1 MTAVTLKEFRLPAAL
16 AERRY
21 RILAEVS
28 EYFTLTMREINRLI
42 AYPRSFMK
50 PLLLFF
56 AAGWIFISSSAQGV
70 ETAHARL
77 FCVSPQFQ
85 PAVASGSAGVQW
97 RISLTTLSSGING
110 ELAPSFLTTNYTHSA
125 YVEIHEDLFDETD
138 QGVIGLDV
146 PLGGD
151 ANGNGFPDFFEIA
164 QGVTNQTSVGELDS
178 YSFYSSGDSFQA
190 TWNRAAGSVT
200 GTCSFQVYDYYGYPN
215 TIQFNFTF
223 NILEYTGP
231 LTYTPGAGTVSAA
244 INLTQTGNP
253 ANTLQGAVNFDKSVA
268 DQFNTL
274 TNQPGGWTNAALQT
288 LAFDSEIFSRDPAWP
303 TNYYGYVYFNDGDPA
318 TGDADYQLWLLSID
332 DTNDAD
338 ADGVPDFSD
347 DPASVTPPRAPTLSL
362 ALGQTNVLLTISG
375 DTGHTNLIQAAT
387 SLISADWQT
396 ASSLV
401 LTNDPQ
407 TVSLPLPSQPTFWR
421 VLAQ

>member
-1 MTAVTLKEFRLPAAL
+1 
-16 AERRY
+16 
-21 RILAEVS
+21 
-28 EYFTLTMREINRLI
+28 
-42 AYPRSFMK
+42 MK

-56 AAGWIFISSSAQGV
+56 AAGWLFISSAARGA

-77 FCVSPQFQ
+77 YCLSPQFQ
-85 PAVASGSAGVQW
+85 QAVASGSAGVQW
-97 RISLTTLSSGING
+97 RMNLTTLPSGING
-110 ELAPSFLTTNYTHSA
+110 ELAPYFLTSSYTHSA

-146 PLGGD
+146 PSGDD

-164 QGVTNQTSVGELDS
+164 EGVTNQTSAGELDS
-178 YSFYSSGDSFQA
+178 YNFYSSGDSFQA

-200 GTCSFQVYDYYGYPN
+200 GACSFQVYDYYGYPN

-223 NILEYTGP
+223 TILEYTGP
-231 LTYTPGAGTVSAA
+231 LTYTPGTGSVSAG

-253 ANTLQGAVNFDKSVA
+253 GGTLQGAMNFDKSAA
-268 DQFNTL
+268 DRFNTL
-274 TNQPGGWTNAALQT
+274 TNQPGVWTNAALQT
-288 LAFDSEIFSRDPAWP
+288 LAFDSEIFSHDSTWP
-303 TNYYGYVYFNDGDPA
+303 TNYYGYVYFSDGDPA
-318 TGDADYQLWLLSID
+318 TSDADYQQWLLSID

-347 DPASVTPPRAPTLSL
+347 DPASVAPPRAPMLSL
-362 ALGQTNVLLTISG
+362 ASGQTNLLLTISG
-375 DTGHTNLIQAAT
+375 DIGHTNLIQAAT

-396 ASSLV
+396 ASSLA

>member
-1 MTAVTLKEFRLPAAL
+1 
-16 AERRY
+16 
-21 RILAEVS
+21 
-28 EYFTLTMREINRLI
+28 
-42 AYPRSFMK
+42 MK

-56 AAGWIFISSSAQGV
+56 AAGWIFISSSVQGA

-77 FCVSPQFQ
+77 YCVSLQFQ
-85 PAVASGSAGVQW
+85 RATANDSYGFQW
-97 RISLTTLSSGING
+97 TMDLTTLSSGING
-110 ELAPSFLTTNYTHSA
+110 ELFPYFFSNAPYNHSA
-125 YVEIHEDLFDETD
+125 YLEVYSELYEENDSGAFA
-138 QGVIGLDV
+138 VDV
-146 PLGGD
+146 PNSSDTDGD
-151 ANGNGFPDFFEIA
+151 GFPDFFEVS
-164 QGVTNQTSVGELDS
+164 QGVTNSTVNGEM
-178 YSFYSSGDSFQA
+178 YSGTFFPDTTFQA
-190 TWNRAAGSVT
+190 TWNRAAGSAT
-200 GTCSFQVYDYYGYPN
+200 GTCTYQLPDPSNP
-215 TIQFNFTF
+215 FNSITFTHTF
-223 NILEYTGP
+223 ELLEYTGP
-231 LTYTPGAGTVSAA
+231 LTYTPGAGAVSAA

-253 ANTLQGAVNFDKSVA
+253 ANTLQGAVNFDKSAA
-268 DQFNTL
+268 DRFNTL
-274 TNQPGGWTNAALQT
+274 TNQPGVWTNAALQT

-303 TNYYGYVYFNDGDPA
+303 TNYYGYVYFSDGDPA
-318 TGDADYQLWLLSID
+318 TGDADYQLWQLSID

-347 DPASVTPPRAPTLSL
+347 DPASATPPRAPTLSL
-362 ALGQTNVLLTISG
+362 ALGQTNLLLTISG

>member
-1 MTAVTLKEFRLPAAL
+1 VTAVILKGFRLPTAL
-16 AERRY
+16 TERRY
-21 RILAEVS
+21 RTFAEVPK
-28 EYFTLTMREINRLI
+28 YFTLTAREINRLI

-56 AAGWIFISSSAQGV
+56 AAGWIFISSSAQGA

-77 FCVSPQFQ
+77 VCFSPRF
-85 PAVASGSAGVQW
+85 AEGTDTYGD
-97 RISLTTLSSGING
+97 TLDLSTIGGPPFNG
-110 ELAPSFLTTNYTHSA
+110 ELLPYSGSTGASGFALEIYNGFTTIYGTI
-125 YVEIHEDLFDETD
+125 YVNL
-138 QGVIGLDV
+138 
-146 PLGGD
+146 PLGTDADGD
-151 ANGNGFPDFFEIA
+151 GFDDFFEVA
-164 QGVTNQTSVGELDS
+164 QGVSATTSGNYSTEL
-178 YSFYSSGDSFQA
+178 SSDNSITA
-190 TWNRAAGSVT
+190 IWSRAAGSKD
-200 GTCSFQVYDYYGYPN
+200 GTCVIDLNDEVYGDLGDYTCP
-215 TIQFNFTF
+215 FEL
-223 NILEYTGP
+223 LEYTGP

-253 ANTLQGAVNFDKSVA
+253 ANTLQGAVNFDKSAA

-274 TNQPGGWTNAALQT
+274 TNQPGVWTNAALQT
-288 LAFDSEIFSRDPAWP
+288 LAFDSEIFSRDPTWP
-303 TNYYGYVYFNDGDPA
+303 TNYYGYVYFSDGDPA
-318 TGDADYQLWLLSID
+318 TDGADYQLWLLSID

-396 ASSLV
+396 ASSLM